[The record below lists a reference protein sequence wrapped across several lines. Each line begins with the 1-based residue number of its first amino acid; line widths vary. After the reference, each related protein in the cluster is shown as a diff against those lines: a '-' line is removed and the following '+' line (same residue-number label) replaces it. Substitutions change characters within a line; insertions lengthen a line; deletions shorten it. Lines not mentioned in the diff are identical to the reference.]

1 MDANT
6 YQAEAKR
13 TLIDVPDR
21 EIPRHDL
28 ELVYDMVSI
37 AIEVGKLVE
46 HLKKGIFHQHGI
58 DHAVLNERLS
68 AIAEMVLGCSP
79 PIPNLSKQEVMKL
92 WVLSGLIGETAE
104 VGESILTELETGEK
118 PAEMGKELGD
128 CQWYLTSLATQYG
141 LSMNDVLIGNVEKLQ
156 KRYRNG
162 YSSEAS
168 KNRVTD

>member
-6 YQAEAKR
+6 YQKEAQR

-21 EIPRHDL
+21 EIPVNDL
-28 ELVYDMVSI
+28 RLVYDLVSI

-46 HLKKGIFHQHGI
+46 HVKKGIFHQHGI
-58 DHAVLNERLS
+58 DTSMLNERLS
-68 AIAEMVLGCSP
+68 AIAEMILGQSP
-79 PIPNLSKQEVMKL
+79 PIPSLTGQEIMKL

-104 VGESILTELETGEK
+104 IGESILTELEAGKK
-118 PAEMGKELGD
+118 PAEMQKELGD

-141 LSMNDVLIGNVEKLQ
+141 IALNDVLIGNVEKLQ

-168 KNRVTD
+168 KNRKE

>member
-21 EIPRHDL
+21 EIPQGDL
-28 ELVYDMVSI
+28 RLVYDLVSI

-46 HLKKGIFHQHGI
+46 HVKKGIFHQHGI
-58 DHAVLNERLS
+58 DTSMLNERLS
-68 AIAEMVLGCSP
+68 AIAEMTLGQSP
-79 PIPNLSKQEVMKL
+79 PIPSLTGQEIMKL
-92 WVLSGLIGETAE
+92 WVLSGLIGEAAE
-104 VGESILTELETGEK
+104 IGQDILDEFETGK
-118 PAEMGKELGD
+118 KLGEMSKELGD

-156 KRYRNG
+156 RRYQNG

-168 KNRVTD
+168 RNRQE